1 MSQRTRR
8 GRPPKP
14 TRLRRSRRL
23 PLMLTPAEYAA
34 LNQYSTRHKVS
45 ASEVVR
51 GCLKRFLEGEETK
64 AASGG
69 RQEKGGER

>member
-1 MSQRTRR
+1 MAEKTGR

-14 TRLRRSRRL
+14 ARLRRSRRL
-23 PLMLTPAEYAA
+23 PLMLTPAEYAS
-34 LNQYSTRHKVS
+34 LSRYSTRNKVS